1 MTRLYIILQCIAI
14 TIEVVVACRHNQL
27 TTMLYVLQNLQKVE
41 TYCQQQMKASEGINA
56 LHFEDLLREIK
67 LIRERRTTVK

>member
-1 MTRLYIILQCIAI
+1 
-14 TIEVVVACRHNQL
+14 
-27 TTMLYVLQNLQKVE
+27 
-41 TYCQQQMKASEGINA
+41 MKASEGINA